1 MILSCVFLHKANN
14 YISDDSVH
22 SSGWVLS
29 PSVFLPNTGQSPIR
43 EKKLSQ
49 VLTPAGQ
56 TASHKQVGCPQPLLG
71 CFSFVFA
78 FAIDIRL
85 LNCDLLPCPV
95 LTDRVWSFFL
105 ASSYHALGQVLL
117 LSWAWEYTA
126 GQAEALETATVPYR
140 VLMLAD
146 GAQVLSLYVRVKL
159 V

>member
-1 MILSCVFLHKANN
+1 MFLHQANN

-22 SSGWVLS
+22 SSGWVVS

-43 EKKLSQ
+43 EKLSQ

-85 LNCDLLPCPV
+85 LDCDLLPCPV
-95 LTDRVWSFFL
+95 LTDRVWSFFW
-105 ASSYHALGQVLL
+105 LL
-117 LSWAWEYTA
+117 LTMPWVRCCCCLGHWSTQLAKQRRWRQHQCPA
-126 GQAEALETATVPYR
+126 G
-140 VLMLAD
+140 
-146 GAQVLSLYVRVKL
+146 S
-159 V
+159 